1 MGEGSKEES
10 VLYKVTYC
18 RHLESIAFHS
28 QNGGYLLRG
37 KFTIVCLTEAHNRE
51 NTKFIC
57 FSGVSCFFM
66 VGKFLEK

>member
-1 MGEGSKEES
+1 MG
-10 VLYKVTYC
+10 
-18 RHLESIAFHS
+18 IIHS